1 MKGRFTRFFPADLTL
16 LKVAVFACMLT
27 LTSIFNV
34 SAQGQTKVSGTVKDR
49 SGAGLPGVTVRVKD
63 QTGGVSTDNDG
74 KFTISVAP
82 NAILQFNM
90 IGYNTVERKVGGGA
104 INIVLE
110 DASNALDEVVV
121 IGFGGKVK
129 RSDLSSA
136 VSSVSAKDIQERQPV
151 DLLNALQ
158 GKASGVTVTT
168 DGGPGGEGTVQIRG
182 VTTLNGGAGPLYVV
196 DGVITDNGRNINPLD
211 IAGIE
216 ILKDAASASIYGA
229 QAANGVILITTKKG
243 IEGKPR
249 VDVQYTHLFGKL
261 AHKLPQSNSE
271 EVRAFRRLQN
281 GGLITAGSNTD
292 SLNVSFN
299 SDNDLQ
305 DLLLGNTGQRN
316 QVNASL
322 AGASKTFNY
331 YSSVNYIDDKS
342 IVINSFA
349 KSLQTRLNISYQA
362 LPKLKYT
369 SNFSLYYQ
377 IGRAHV

>member
-182 VTTLNGGAGPLYVV
+182 VTTLNGGAGPDRKSVV
-196 DGVITDNGRNINPLD
+196 
-211 IAGIE
+211 
-216 ILKDAASASIYGA
+216 
-229 QAANGVILITTKKG
+229 
-243 IEGKPR
+243 
-249 VDVQYTHLFGKL
+249 
-261 AHKLPQSNSE
+261 
-271 EVRAFRRLQN
+271 
-281 GGLITAGSNTD
+281 
-292 SLNVSFN
+292 
-299 SDNDLQ
+299 
-305 DLLLGNTGQRN
+305 
-316 QVNASL
+316 
-322 AGASKTFNY
+322 
-331 YSSVNYIDDKS
+331 
-342 IVINSFA
+342 
-349 KSLQTRLNISYQA
+349 
-362 LPKLKYT
+362 
-369 SNFSLYYQ
+369 
-377 IGRAHV
+377 

>member
-136 VSSVSAKDIQERQPV
+136 VSSVSAKDIQ
-151 DLLNALQ
+151 
-158 GKASGVTVTT
+158 
-168 DGGPGGEGTVQIRG
+168 
-182 VTTLNGGAGPLYVV
+182 
-196 DGVITDNGRNINPLD
+196 
-211 IAGIE
+211 
-216 ILKDAASASIYGA
+216 
-229 QAANGVILITTKKG
+229 
-243 IEGKPR
+243 
-249 VDVQYTHLFGKL
+249 
-261 AHKLPQSNSE
+261 
-271 EVRAFRRLQN
+271 
-281 GGLITAGSNTD
+281 
-292 SLNVSFN
+292 
-299 SDNDLQ
+299 
-305 DLLLGNTGQRN
+305 
-316 QVNASL
+316 
-322 AGASKTFNY
+322 
-331 YSSVNYIDDKS
+331 
-342 IVINSFA
+342 
-349 KSLQTRLNISYQA
+349 
-362 LPKLKYT
+362 
-369 SNFSLYYQ
+369 